1 MLAAGT
7 DGVGRCTT
15 SGSPRIAAT
24 APVARPTLR
33 YRARMRVSFPVDEP
47 TMRALERHETLAHA
61 LPRREVRDLGD
72 ALLLVDALDPEPFWN
87 RLVSVR
93 WPSGPAAFDARLA
106 DAIALFGIL
115 DRRPHVWPSPAY
127 NRPDDLVRR
136 LLAFGF
142 RDVGGGHLM
151 VLTDDA
157 AAPPVRDA
165 ELGRGV
171 TLELVH
177 GTHDPGPPS
186 VAAAGVLA
194 EAFDAAPGREHE
206 LAGDLARGLADAR
219 VALVIARVEGV
230 AAAVAKATTF
240 EGATYLSSIGTRQ
253 AFRGRRLAELAT
265 RAAIAHG
272 RARGASIA
280 YLGVFSGNVSALRL
294 YERLGFATIGESPDL
309 VLG

>member
-1 MLAAGT
+1 MLPASAGGT
-7 DGVGRCTT
+7 PVTPDVPGDA
-15 SGSPRIAAT
+15 IAAT
-24 APVARPTLR
+24 APLARATLR

-72 ALLLVDALDPEPFWN
+72 ALLLLDALDPEPFWN
-87 RLVSVR
+87 RLVSLR
-93 WPSGPAAFDARLA
+93 WSSEPAAFDARLA

-127 NRPDDLVRR
+127 NQPGDLVRR

-157 AAPPVRDA
+157 AAPPVRDD
-165 ELGRGV
+165 ELGRDV
-171 TLELVH
+171 TLEVVH
-177 GTHDPGPPS
+177 QTHDPGPAS

-194 EAFDAAPGREHE
+194 EAFDAGPGREHE
-206 LAGDLARGLADAR
+206 LAGDLARGLVDAR
-219 VALVIARVEGV
+219 VALVIVRAEGV
-230 AAAVAKATTF
+230 AAAAAKATTF
-240 EGATYLSSIGTRQ
+240 DGATYLSSIGTRQ

-272 RARGASIA
+272 RDRGASVA
-280 YLGVFSGNVSALRL
+280 YLGVFSGNVPALRL

>member
-1 MLAAGT
+1 
-7 DGVGRCTT
+7 
-15 SGSPRIAAT
+15 
-24 APVARPTLR
+24 
-33 YRARMRVSFPVDEP
+33 MRVAFPVDEP

-87 RLVSVR
+87 RLASLR
-93 WPSGPAAFDARLA
+93 WPADPAAFDARLA

-157 AAPPVRDA
+157 AAPPVSRA
-165 ELGRGV
+165 ELPLDV

-177 GTHDPGPPS
+177 RTPDPGPAA

-194 EAFDAAPGREHE
+194 EAFDAEPGREHE

-219 VALVIARVEGV
+219 VALVIVR
-230 AAAVAKATTF
+230 AAGTPVAVAKATTF
-240 EGATYLSSIGTRQ
+240 EGATYLSSIGTR
-253 AFRGRRLAELAT
+253 APFRGRRLAELAT

-272 RARGASIA
+272 RSRGGAVA
-280 YLGVFSGNVSALRL
+280 YLGVFSGNAPALRL
-294 YERLGFATIGESPDL
+294 YERLGFATIGEAPDL